1 MMQTRL
7 EALRR
12 LANLYAAVEQM
23 HSAELQRTT
32 AALRQAQRAI
42 QTEEE
47 VTRSARNEGRGALLE
62 GDRMSWMMAETQQET
77 SAWRRRGLDQIRLER
92 EELSEVAREQYVA
105 SRLKRE
111 QMRRV
116 LDDIAAGIEI
126 EEGRRSQAASD
137 DGFLA
142 RRRWTD
148 EQKRLR
154 DKQRMRAS

>member
-1 MMQTRL
+1 MQTRL

-32 AALRQAQRAI
+32 AALRHAEQAI
-42 QTEEE
+42 QTEQE
-47 VTRSARNEGRGALLE
+47 VARSARNEGRGALLA
-62 GDRMSWMMAETQQET
+62 GDRKSWMMAEIEQET

-111 QMRRV
+111 QMKRV
-116 LDDIAAGIEI
+116 FDDIAAGMEI
-126 EEGRRSQAASD
+126 EEGRRSQADSD
-137 DGFLA
+137 DRFLA

-154 DKQRMRAS
+154 DKQRMRVS

>member
-23 HSAELQRTT
+23 HSAELQRMT
-32 AALRQAQRAI
+32 AVLHQAQHAI
-42 QTEEE
+42 QTEQEIARL
-47 VTRSARNEGRGALLE
+47 VRNEGRGALLT

-77 SAWRRRGLDQIRLER
+77 SAWRRRGLDQIRLEH
-92 EELSEVAREQYVA
+92 EELSEIAREQYVA

-111 QMRRV
+111 QMKRV
-116 LDDIAAGIEI
+116 FDDIAAGMEI
-126 EEGRRSQAASD
+126 EEGRRLQAASD
-137 DGFLA
+137 DRFLA

-154 DKQRMRAS
+154 DKQRMKAS

>member
-32 AALRQAQRAI
+32 AALRQAQHAI
-42 QTEEE
+42 QAEQE
-47 VTRSARNEGRGALLE
+47 VARSARNEGRGALLE
-62 GDRMSWMMAETQQET
+62 EDRMSWMMAETQQET

-116 LDDIAAGIEI
+116 FDDIAAGIEI